1 MRIVQVS
8 AHYPPNF
15 VSGGTLVPHRL
26 AAALHAR
33 GHEVQVFAG
42 HFGDDREPLD
52 AWDEDDQ
59 GVPVHW
65 VSITPYTAWGSDAN
79 HDNPAVTAAFA
90 EWLRGQRPDVV
101 HFHSLQALGASLVPV
116 AKASGA
122 RVVVTM
128 HDFWWLCGRQFLVDQ
143 AMSPCSLVVDCG
155 VCSCQRDHGWLVERD
170 RRLRDQLAA
179 ADAVLAPSASS
190 ARVLAANGISPA
202 ALRVDENGLPSLPPV
217 ALHSTADGAPAAAS
231 AEAPVRLLFTGGPDP
246 MKGLPVLREALRH
259 LRDVDGW
266 TLTTYGAPAAAVGSH
281 GDRVEVRPSYRP
293 SDLPDVLARH
303 DVLVL
308 PSLMRESHSIV
319 TREALA
325 AGLAVVC
332 TDTLGPEEAVE
343 HGVNGLVVPAGDAAL
358 LAAALRRTVEEPELL
373 AGLRAT
379 GLLAPLRRLDDQV
392 DGLERLYTELLERPV
407 ATRGGV
413 PIERVLFVSGIDGAP
428 LRYRVRLAAE
438 GLALLGVDSDVVHYR
453 DPRLPELAAEADAV
467 VLYRVP
473 ATRQVLD
480 VVDAVRDR
488 PEPVPLL
495 FDVDDL
501 IFDESVREEV
511 RGIAHL
517 PADEVELWWQ
527 GVRRYRTTM
536 EACDAY
542 VGSTELLCEHAAAVT
557 GLPSHRWANGV
568 GTLLA
573 QASDAALARPR
584 TPGPVRIGYFSGTT
598 THDHD
603 WAAVEPAVLEVMRR
617 HPEVEL
623 WLGGHLTPTP
633 ALEEVASRVRRLP
646 FVTWYELA
654 DLLRDLDVNLAPLE
668 LGGRFNEAK
677 SAIKWLEAAL
687 VAVPTVAS
695 PTQPFREVVRDGAN
709 GRLARDH
716 DEWVQAL
723 ETLVSDHPERRR
735 LGERARRD
743 ALLEL
748 SPHLQGRRYLALLE
762 RVRDTVAASGHRAP
776 SDWTPEV
783 TDEPFQDAPLQPY
796 TAPPATAESLRVTA
810 RRYAGAAVRLGRDQG
825 PVAVASAVRRRA
837 PSAVRALARR
847 ARASRGA

>member
-26 AAALHAR
+26 SAALHAR
-33 GHEVQVFAG
+33 GHDVHVFAG
-42 HFGDDREPLD
+42 HVGEDRDPLE
-52 AWDEDDQ
+52 AWDEVD
-59 GVPVHW
+59 GGIPVHW
-65 VSITPYTAWGSDAN
+65 VAITPYTRWGSDAN

-90 EWLRGQRPDVV
+90 EWLRWQQPDVV
-101 HFHSLQALGASLVPV
+101 HFHSLQAFGAALVPV

-128 HDFWWLCGRQFLVDQ
+128 HDFWWLCGRQFLVNQ
-143 AMSPCSLVVDCG
+143 EMAPCSLVVDCG
-155 VCSCQRDHGWLVERD
+155 VCACQRDHEWLAERD
-170 RRLRDQLAA
+170 RVLRDQLAA
-179 ADAVLAPSASS
+179 ADVVLAPSASS
-190 ARVLAANGISPA
+190 ARVLAANGISPV
-202 ALRVDENGLPSLPPV
+202 ALRVDENGLPTLPARV
-217 ALHSTADGAPAAAS
+217 APATAHAG
-231 AEAPVRLLFTGGPDP
+231 PVRLLFTGGADP
-246 MKGLPVLREALRH
+246 MKGLPVLRKALRE
-259 LRDVDGW
+259 LRDVPGW
-266 TLTTYGAPAAAVGSH
+266 TLTTYGAPASAVGSH
-281 GDRVEVRPSYRP
+281 GPRVDVRRSYTP
-293 SDLPDVLARH
+293 DELTDVLAGH

-343 HGVNGLVVPAGDAAL
+343 HGLNGLVVPAGDPAL
-358 LAAALRRTVEEPELL
+358 LAAALRRTIEEPELL
-373 AGLRAT
+373 RGLRAT
-379 GLLAPLRRLDDQV
+379 GLLAPLRPLADQV
-392 DGLERLYTELLERPV
+392 EGLERLYDELVTRP
-407 ATRGGV
+407 AAPAQSP
-413 PIERVLFVSGIDGAP
+413 PIERVLFVAGIDGAP

-453 DPRLPELAAEADAV
+453 DPRLPALAATADAV

-473 ATRQVLD
+473 ATSQVLD
-480 VVDAVRDR
+480 VVADVRAR

-501 IFDESVREEV
+501 IFDESVRSEV

-517 PADEVELWWQ
+517 PQDEVDLWWQ

-542 VGSTELLCEHAAAVT
+542 VGSTELLCTHAAAVT
-557 GLPSHRWANGV
+557 GMPTHRWANGV

-573 QASDAALARPR
+573 QASDTALGRPR
-584 TPGPVRIGYFSGTT
+584 SPGPVRIGYFSGTT

-603 WAAVEPAVLEVMRR
+603 WATVEPAVLEVMRR

-623 WLGGHLTPTP
+623 WLGGHLNPTP
-633 ALEEVASRVRRLP
+633 ALQEVSARVSRLP
-646 FVTWYELA
+646 FVTWHELA
-654 DLLRDLDVNLAPLE
+654 DVLRDLDVNLAPLE

-687 VAVPTVAS
+687 VAVPTVAA
-695 PTQPFREVVRDGAN
+695 PTQPFREVVRDGSN
-709 GRLARDH
+709 GRLAADH
-716 DEWVQAL
+716 QQWVDAL
-723 ETLVSDHPERRR
+723 DALVTDVPERRR

-748 SPHLQGRRYLALLE
+748 SPHLQGRRYLSLLQTA
-762 RVRDTVAASGHRAP
+762 RDAVAAEGHRAP
-776 SDWTPEV
+776 SGWTPEV
-783 TDEPFQDAPLQPY
+783 ADEPFHDVPLQPY
-796 TAPPATAESLRVTA
+796 AAPPTVPSSLPATA
-810 RRYAGAAVRLGRDQG
+810 RRHMRAAVRLGRDQG
-825 PVAVASAVRRRA
+825 PRAVAAAVRRRA
-837 PSAVRALARR
+837 PGALKALT
-847 ARASRGA
+847 ARAQAARGTAAGR